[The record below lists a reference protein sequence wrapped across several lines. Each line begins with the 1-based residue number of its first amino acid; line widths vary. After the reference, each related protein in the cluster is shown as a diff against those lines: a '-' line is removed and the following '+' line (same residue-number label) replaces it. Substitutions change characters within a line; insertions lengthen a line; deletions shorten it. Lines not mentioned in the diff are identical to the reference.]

1 MLKAENHKEDA
12 KVIIIT
18 QFSDNTAT
26 TFEKQKLL
34 EMRNRDTLEIGDFN
48 TLVSILEKS
57 EEKTLIR
64 IEKPQLT

>member
-1 MLKAENHKEDA
+1 
-12 KVIIIT
+12 
-18 QFSDNTAT
+18 
-26 TFEKQKLL
+26 
-34 EMRNRDTLEIGDFN
+34 MRNRDTLEIGDFN